1 LDSVSVA
8 LIYAINKGYQVHP
21 DAFAFLKSLDCDVE
35 KIIKTIVDAK
45 NKFKKKSPILI
56 DDIKSA
62 ISGGNDNNGHVDEP
76 VLDIVNSTSEV
87 NGENYKILFDPTHKI
102 NAQDDKDFV
111 KLFDSRYRKSLKI
124 LSIRS
129 ESRQIRKIK
138 QIKDL
143 RNKSRYASVES
154 EDNNE
159 RTFDS
164 AFVAGL
170 IMSKRN
176 RKNDVELII
185 DDTTGSIP
193 VICKTRELINESSTL
208 VLDQMLMLE
217 IALGKR
223 NLTDFV
229 IKDIIVPDIPEHVA
243 SKSGIESYVALIS
256 DLHVGSKYFM
266 ESEFNDFVNWLSS
279 DDDEIV
285 RKIKFV
291 CIAGDIVDGIG
302 IYPNQDRELIDININ
317 KQMSYA
323 AALLQKIPERM
334 HVFLIP
340 GNHDPGRRALPQTA
354 LTTLRDF
361 QPLENFSILG
371 NPSYIELD
379 KVKLLMFHGQS
390 LDDVIATVPGLS
402 YSKPVEAMKIL
413 LKSRH
418 LSPIYGNRTPIAPES
433 EDMLVIDD
441 VPDIFHAGHVHI
453 TEVGRYKG
461 TLIVNSG
468 AWQKQTKFQQTMGI
482 TPTPGIC
489 ILVNLATLQILKK
502 DFNY

>member
-1 LDSVSVA
+1 MDSVSIA

-56 DDIKSA
+56 DDIKSV
-62 ISGGNDNNGHVDEP
+62 ISRDLNRTDEP
-76 VLDIVNSTSEV
+76 VITKTNTES
-87 NGENYKILFDPTHKI
+87 NGESYKIIFDPTYKI
-102 NAQDDKDFV
+102 NSEDKKDFF
-111 KLFDSRYRKSLKI
+111 KLFDSRYKKTLKI

-138 QIKDL
+138 YIKDL
-143 RNKSRYASVES
+143 RNKSRFSSLANE
-154 EDNNE
+154 NE
-159 RTFDS
+159 RGKFVDS
-164 AFVAGL
+164 VFVAGL
-170 IMSKRN
+170 IMLKRN
-176 RKNDVELII
+176 RKNDVELVI

-193 VICKTRELINESSTL
+193 VVCKTRELINEASTL

-217 IALGKR
+217 ISLSKR
-223 NLTDFV
+223 NSNDFV
-229 IKDIIVPDIPEHVA
+229 IKDIIFPDIPEHVS
-243 SKSGIESYVALIS
+243 SKSGTESYVALIS

-266 ESEFNDFVNWLSS
+266 EKEFNDLLGWLSL
-279 DDDEIV
+279 DDDFV
-285 RKIKFV
+285 RKIKFI

-302 IYPNQDRELIDININ
+302 VYPNQDRELIDININ
-317 KQMSYA
+317 SQMSYA
-323 AALLQKIPERM
+323 AALLQKIPKRM

-340 GNHDPGRRALPQTA
+340 GNHDPGRRALPQSA
-354 LTTLRDF
+354 LTNLRDF
-361 QPLENFSILG
+361 QQLENFSIMG
-371 NPSYIELD
+371 NPSLVELN

-413 LKSRH
+413 LRSRH

-441 VPDIFHAGHVHI
+441 VPDVFHAGHVH
-453 TEVGRYKG
+453 TTQVGRYKG

-482 TPTPGIC
+482 TPSPGIC
-489 ILVNLATLQILKK
+489 ILVNLATLQSFKK

>member
-1 LDSVSVA
+1 MSIA

-56 DDIKSA
+56 DDIKKV
-62 ISGGNDNNGHVDEP
+62 ISSDVNSHIDEP
-76 VLDIVNSTSEV
+76 LMTNSKTDSNDES
-87 NGENYKILFDPTHKI
+87 YKIIFDPTYKI
-102 NAQDDKDFV
+102 NSENDKDFF
-111 KLFDSRYRKSLKI
+111 KLFDSRYRKTLKI

-138 QIKDL
+138 HIKDL
-143 RNKSRYASVES
+143 RNKSRVSS
-154 EDNNE
+154 LDNENE
-159 RTFDS
+159 RGKFIDS
-164 AFVAGL
+164 VFVAGL

-176 RKNDVELII
+176 RKNDVELVI

-193 VICKTRELINESSTL
+193 VVCKTRDLINEASSL

-217 IALGKR
+217 ISLSKR
-223 NLTDFV
+223 NSNDFV
-229 IKDIIVPDIPEHVA
+229 IKDIIFPDIPEHVA
-243 SKSGIESYVALIS
+243 SKSGTESYVALIS

-266 ESEFNDFVNWLSS
+266 DKEFNDFISWLSS
-279 DDDEIV
+279 DDEIV
-285 RKIKFV
+285 SKIKFV

-302 IYPNQDRELIDININ
+302 IYPNQDKELIDININ

-323 AALLQKIPERM
+323 AALLQKIPKRM

-354 LTTLRDF
+354 LTSLRDF
-361 QPLENFSILG
+361 QPLENFSIIG
-371 NPSYIELD
+371 NPSLVELN

-482 TPTPGIC
+482 NPTPGIC
-489 ILVNLATLQILKK
+489 ILVNLGSLQSFKK

>member
-1 LDSVSVA
+1 LDSLSIA

-56 DDIKSA
+56 DDIKSV
-62 ISGGNDNNGHVDEP
+62 ISRDLNRTDEA
-76 VLDIVNSTSEV
+76 VITNTNTES
-87 NGENYKILFDPTHKI
+87 NGESYKIIFDPTYKI
-102 NAQDDKDFV
+102 NSEDKRNFF
-111 KLFDSRYRKSLKI
+111 KLFDSRYKKTLKI

-138 QIKDL
+138 YIKDV
-143 RNKSRYASVES
+143 RNKSRFSSLANE
-154 EDNNE
+154 NE
-159 RTFDS
+159 RGKLVDS
-164 AFVAGL
+164 VFVAGL
-170 IMSKRN
+170 IMLKRN
-176 RKNDVELII
+176 RKNDVELVI
-185 DDTTGSIP
+185 DDTSGSIP
-193 VICKTRELINESSTL
+193 VVCRTRELINEASTL

-217 IALGKR
+217 ISPSKR
-223 NLTDFV
+223 NSNDFI
-229 IKDIIVPDIPEHVA
+229 IKDIIFPDIPEHVS
-243 SKSGIESYVALIS
+243 SKSGTESYVALIS

-266 ESEFNDFVNWLSS
+266 EKEFNDFLGWLSS
-279 DDDEIV
+279 DDDFV

-302 IYPNQDRELIDININ
+302 VYPNQDRELIDININ
-317 KQMSYA
+317 SQMSYA
-323 AALLQKIPERM
+323 AALLQKIPKRM

-340 GNHDPGRRALPQTA
+340 GNHDPGRRALPQSA
-354 LTTLRDF
+354 LTNLRDF
-361 QPLENFSILG
+361 QQLENFSIIG
-371 NPSYIELD
+371 NPSLVELN
-379 KVKLLMFHGQS
+379 KVKLLLFHGQS

-413 LKSRH
+413 LRSRH

-441 VPDIFHAGHVHI
+441 VPDVFHAGHVH
-453 TEVGRYKG
+453 TTQVGRYKG

-489 ILVNLATLQILKK
+489 ILVNLATLQSFKK

>member
-1 LDSVSVA
+1 VSIA

-56 DDIKSA
+56 DDIKGV
-62 ISGGNDNNGHVDEP
+62 ISRDLNHMNEP
-76 VLDIVNSTSEV
+76 VITNTNNES
-87 NGENYKILFDPTHKI
+87 NGESESYKIIFDPTYKI
-102 NAQDDKDFV
+102 NSEDKKDFF
-111 KLFDSRYRKSLKI
+111 KLFDSRYKKTLKI

-143 RNKSRYASVES
+143 RNKSRFSSLSNE
-154 EDNNE
+154 NE
-159 RTFDS
+159 RGKLVDS
-164 AFVAGL
+164 VFVAGL
-170 IMSKRN
+170 IMFKRN
-176 RKNDVELII
+176 RKNDVELVI
-185 DDTTGSIP
+185 DDTTGSLP
-193 VICKTRELINESSTL
+193 VVCRTRELINEASTL

-217 IALGKR
+217 ISLSKK
-223 NLTDFV
+223 NSNDFV
-229 IKDIIVPDIPEHVA
+229 IKDIMFPDIPEHVS
-243 SKSGIESYVALIS
+243 SKSGTESYAALIS

-266 ESEFNDFVNWLSS
+266 EKEFNDFLGWLSS
-279 DDDEIV
+279 DDDFV
-285 RKIKFV
+285 RKIKFI

-317 KQMSYA
+317 SQMSYA
-323 AALLQKIPERM
+323 AALLQKIPKRM

-340 GNHDPGRRALPQTA
+340 GNHDPGRRALPQSA
-354 LTTLRDF
+354 LTNLRNF
-361 QPLENFSILG
+361 QQLENFSIIG
-371 NPSYIELD
+371 NPSLVELN

-413 LKSRH
+413 LRSRH

-441 VPDIFHAGHVHI
+441 VPDVFHAGHVH
-453 TEVGRYKG
+453 TTQVGRYKG

-489 ILVNLATLQILKK
+489 LLVNLATLQSFKK

>member
-1 LDSVSVA
+1 MDSLSIA

-35 KIIKTIVDAK
+35 KIIKTIVYAK

-56 DDIKSA
+56 DDIKSV
-62 ISGGNDNNGHVDEP
+62 ISRDLNRTDE
-76 VLDIVNSTSEV
+76 VVITNTNTES
-87 NGENYKILFDPTHKI
+87 NGESYKIIFDPTYKI
-102 NAQDDKDFV
+102 NSEDKRDFF
-111 KLFDSRYRKSLKI
+111 KLFDSRYKKTLKI

-138 QIKDL
+138 YIKDL
-143 RNKSRYASVES
+143 RNKSRFSSLANE
-154 EDNNE
+154 NE
-159 RTFDS
+159 RGKLVDS
-164 AFVAGL
+164 VFVAGL
-170 IMSKRN
+170 IMLKRN
-176 RKNDVELII
+176 RKNDVELVI
-185 DDTTGSIP
+185 DDTSGSIP
-193 VICKTRELINESSTL
+193 VVCRTRELVNEASTL

-217 IALGKR
+217 ISPSKR
-223 NLTDFV
+223 NSNDFV
-229 IKDIIVPDIPEHVA
+229 IKDIIFPDIPEHVS
-243 SKSGIESYVALIS
+243 SKSGTESYVALIS

-266 ESEFNDFVNWLSS
+266 EKEFNDFLGWLSS
-279 DDDEIV
+279 DDDFV
-285 RKIKFV
+285 RKIKFI

-302 IYPNQDRELIDININ
+302 VYPNQDRELIDININ
-317 KQMSYA
+317 SQMSYA
-323 AALLQKIPERM
+323 AALLQKIPKRM

-340 GNHDPGRRALPQTA
+340 GNHDPGRRALPQSA
-354 LTTLRDF
+354 LTNLRDF
-361 QPLENFSILG
+361 QQLENFSIIG
-371 NPSYIELD
+371 NPSLVELN
-379 KVKLLMFHGQS
+379 KVKLLLFHGQS

-413 LKSRH
+413 LRSRH

-441 VPDIFHAGHVHI
+441 VPDVFHAGHVH
-453 TEVGRYKG
+453 TTQVGRYKG

-489 ILVNLATLQILKK
+489 ILINLATLQSFKK

>member
-1 LDSVSVA
+1 LDSVSIA

-35 KIIKTIVDAK
+35 KIIKTIVNAK
-45 NKFKKKSPILI
+45 NKLKKKSPILI
-56 DDIKSA
+56 DDIKNV
-62 ISGGNDNNGHVDEP
+62 ISSDMNGQIDEP
-76 VLDIVNSTSEV
+76 VITNSITDS
-87 NGENYKILFDPTHKI
+87 NDENYKIIFDPTYKI
-102 NAQDDKDFV
+102 NSENDKDFF
-111 KLFDSRYRKSLKI
+111 KLFDSRYRKTLKI

-138 QIKDL
+138 HIKDL
-143 RNKSRYASVES
+143 RNKSRFSS
-154 EDNNE
+154 LDNENE
-159 RTFDS
+159 RGKFIDS

-176 RKNDVELII
+176 RKNDVELVI
-185 DDTTGSIP
+185 DDATGSIP
-193 VICKTRELINESSTL
+193 VVCKTRDLINEASSL

-217 IALGKR
+217 ISLSKR
-223 NLTDFV
+223 NSNDFV
-229 IKDIIVPDIPEHVA
+229 IKDIIFPDIPEHVA
-243 SKSGIESYVALIS
+243 AKSGTESYVALIS

-266 ESEFNDFVNWLSS
+266 ENEFNDFISWLSS
-279 DDDEIV
+279 DDEIV
-285 RKIKFV
+285 SKIKFV

-302 IYPNQDRELIDININ
+302 IYPNQDKELIDININ

-323 AALLQKIPERM
+323 AALLQKIPKRM

-354 LTTLRDF
+354 LTDLRDF
-361 QPLENFSILG
+361 QPLENFSIIG
-371 NPSYIELD
+371 NPSIVELN

-482 TPTPGIC
+482 NPSPGIC
-489 ILVNLATLQILKK
+489 ILVNLGSLQSFKK

>member
-1 LDSVSVA
+1 MSIA

-56 DDIKSA
+56 DDIKSV
-62 ISGGNDNNGHVDEP
+62 ISRDLNHMDEP
-76 VLDIVNSTSEV
+76 VITNTNTES
-87 NGENYKILFDPTHKI
+87 NGESYKIIFDPTYKI
-102 NAQDDKDFV
+102 NSEDKKDFF
-111 KLFDSRYRKSLKI
+111 KLFDSRYKKTLKI

-143 RNKSRYASVES
+143 RNKSRFSSLSNE
-154 EDNNE
+154 NE
-159 RTFDS
+159 RGKLVDS
-164 AFVAGL
+164 VFVAGL
-170 IMSKRN
+170 IMFKRN
-176 RKNDVELII
+176 RKNDVELVI
-185 DDTTGSIP
+185 DDTTGSLP
-193 VICKTRELINESSTL
+193 VVCRTRELINEASTL

-217 IALGKR
+217 IS
-223 NLTDFV
+223 LTKKNSNDFV
-229 IKDIIVPDIPEHVA
+229 IKDIMFPDIPEHVS
-243 SKSGIESYVALIS
+243 SKSGTESYVALIS

-266 ESEFNDFVNWLSS
+266 EKEFYDFLGWLSS
-279 DDDEIV
+279 DDDFV
-285 RKIKFV
+285 RKIKFI

-317 KQMSYA
+317 SQMSYA
-323 AALLQKIPERM
+323 AALLQKIPKRM

-340 GNHDPGRRALPQTA
+340 GNHDPGRRALPQSA
-354 LTTLRDF
+354 LTNLRNF
-361 QPLENFSILG
+361 QQLENFSIIG
-371 NPSYIELD
+371 NPSLVELN

-413 LKSRH
+413 LRSRH

-441 VPDIFHAGHVHI
+441 VPDVFHAGHVH
-453 TEVGRYKG
+453 TTQVGRYKG

-489 ILVNLATLQILKK
+489 LLVNLATLQSFKK

>member
-1 LDSVSVA
+1 VSIA

-56 DDIKSA
+56 DDIKSV
-62 ISGGNDNNGHVDEP
+62 ISRDLNRTDEP
-76 VLDIVNSTSEV
+76 VITNTNTES
-87 NGENYKILFDPTHKI
+87 NGESYKIIFDPTYKI
-102 NAQDDKDFV
+102 NSEDKRDFF
-111 KLFDSRYRKSLKI
+111 KLFDSRYKKTLKI

-138 QIKDL
+138 YIKDL
-143 RNKSRYASVES
+143 RNKSRFSSLANE
-154 EDNNE
+154 NE
-159 RTFDS
+159 RGKFVDS
-164 AFVAGL
+164 VFVAGL
-170 IMSKRN
+170 IMLKRN
-176 RKNDVELII
+176 RKNDVELVI

-193 VICKTRELINESSTL
+193 VVCKTRELINEASTL

-217 IALGKR
+217 ISLSKR
-223 NLTDFV
+223 NSNDFV
-229 IKDIIVPDIPEHVA
+229 IKDIIFPDIPEHVS
-243 SKSGIESYVALIS
+243 SKSGTESYVALIS

-266 ESEFNDFVNWLSS
+266 EKEFNDLLGWLSS
-279 DDDEIV
+279 DDDFV
-285 RKIKFV
+285 RKIKFI

-302 IYPNQDRELIDININ
+302 VYPNQDRELIDININ
-317 KQMSYA
+317 SQMSYA
-323 AALLQKIPERM
+323 AALLQKIPKRM

-340 GNHDPGRRALPQTA
+340 GNHDPGRRALPQSA
-354 LTTLRDF
+354 LTNLRDF
-361 QPLENFSILG
+361 QQLENFSIIG
-371 NPSYIELD
+371 NPSLVELN

-413 LKSRH
+413 LRSRH

-441 VPDIFHAGHVHI
+441 VPDVFHAGHVH
-453 TEVGRYKG
+453 TTQVGRYKG

-482 TPTPGIC
+482 TPSPGIC
-489 ILVNLATLQILKK
+489 ILVNLATLQSFKK

>member
-1 LDSVSVA
+1 LDSVSIA

-56 DDIKSA
+56 DDIKSV
-62 ISGGNDNNGHVDEP
+62 ISRDLNHMDEP
-76 VLDIVNSTSEV
+76 VITNTNSES
-87 NGENYKILFDPTHKI
+87 NGESYKIIFDPTYKI
-102 NAQDDKDFV
+102 NSEDKKDFF
-111 KLFDSRYRKSLKI
+111 KLFDSRYKKTLKI

-143 RNKSRYASVES
+143 RNKSRFSSLSNES
-154 EDNNE
+154 E
-159 RTFDS
+159 RGKLVDS
-164 AFVAGL
+164 VFVAGL
-170 IMSKRN
+170 IMFKRN
-176 RKNDVELII
+176 RKNDVELVI
-185 DDTTGSIP
+185 DDTTGSLP
-193 VICKTRELINESSTL
+193 VVCRTRELINEASTL

-217 IALGKR
+217 ISLSKK
-223 NLTDFV
+223 NSNDFV
-229 IKDIIVPDIPEHVA
+229 IKDIMFPDIPEHVS
-243 SKSGIESYVALIS
+243 SKSGTESYVALIS

-266 ESEFNDFVNWLSS
+266 EKEFNDFLGWLSS
-279 DDDEIV
+279 DDDFV
-285 RKIKFV
+285 RKIKFI

-317 KQMSYA
+317 SQMSYA
-323 AALLQKIPERM
+323 AALLQKIPKRM

-340 GNHDPGRRALPQTA
+340 GNHDPGRRALPQSA
-354 LTTLRDF
+354 LTNLRNF
-361 QPLENFSILG
+361 QKLENFSIIG
-371 NPSYIELD
+371 NPSLVELN

-413 LKSRH
+413 LRSRH

-441 VPDIFHAGHVHI
+441 VPDVFHAGHVH
-453 TEVGRYKG
+453 TTQVGRYKG

-489 ILVNLATLQILKK
+489 LLVNLATLQSFKK

>member
-1 LDSVSVA
+1 VSIA

-56 DDIKSA
+56 DDIKSV
-62 ISGGNDNNGHVDEP
+62 ISRDLNRTDEP
-76 VLDIVNSTSEV
+76 VITNTNTES
-87 NGENYKILFDPTHKI
+87 NGESYKIIFDPTYKI
-102 NAQDDKDFV
+102 NSEDKKDFF
-111 KLFDSRYRKSLKI
+111 KLFDSRYKKTLKI

-138 QIKDL
+138 YIKDL
-143 RNKSRYASVES
+143 RNKSRFSSLANES
-154 EDNNE
+154 E
-159 RTFDS
+159 RGKLVDS
-164 AFVAGL
+164 VFLAGL
-170 IMSKRN
+170 IMFKRN
-176 RKNDVELII
+176 RKNDVELVI

-193 VICKTRELINESSTL
+193 VVCKTRELINEASTL

-217 IALGKR
+217 ISPSKR
-223 NLTDFV
+223 NSNDFV
-229 IKDIIVPDIPEHVA
+229 IKDIIFPDIPEHVS
-243 SKSGIESYVALIS
+243 SKSGTESYVALIS

-266 ESEFNDFVNWLSS
+266 EKEFNDLLGWLSS
-279 DDDEIV
+279 DDDFV
-285 RKIKFV
+285 RKIKFI

-302 IYPNQDRELIDININ
+302 VYPNQDRELIDININ
-317 KQMSYA
+317 SQMSYA
-323 AALLQKIPERM
+323 AALLQKIPKRM

-340 GNHDPGRRALPQTA
+340 GNHDPGRRALPQSA
-354 LTTLRDF
+354 LTNLRDF
-361 QPLENFSILG
+361 QQLENFSIMG
-371 NPSYIELD
+371 NPSLVELN

-413 LKSRH
+413 LRSRH

-441 VPDIFHAGHVHI
+441 VPDVFHAGHVH
-453 TEVGRYKG
+453 TTQVGRYKG

-482 TPTPGIC
+482 TPSPGIC
-489 ILVNLATLQILKK
+489 ILVNLATLQSFKK

>member
-1 LDSVSVA
+1 VSIA

-35 KIIKTIVDAK
+35 KIIRTIVDAK

-56 DDIKSA
+56 DDIKKV
-62 ISGGNDNNGHVDEP
+62 ISSDVNGHIDEP
-76 VLDIVNSTSEV
+76 VMTNSKTDSNDES
-87 NGENYKILFDPTHKI
+87 YKIIFDPTYKI
-102 NAQDDKDFV
+102 NSENDKDFF
-111 KLFDSRYRKSLKI
+111 KLFDSRYRKTLKI

-138 QIKDL
+138 HIKDL
-143 RNKSRYASVES
+143 RNKSRVSS
-154 EDNNE
+154 LDNQNE
-159 RTFDS
+159 RGKFIDS
-164 AFVAGL
+164 VFVAGL

-176 RKNDVELII
+176 RKNDVELVI

-193 VICKTRELINESSTL
+193 VVCKTRDLINEASSL

-217 IALGKR
+217 ISLSKR
-223 NLTDFV
+223 NSNDFV
-229 IKDIIVPDIPEHVA
+229 IKDVIFPDIPEHVA
-243 SKSGIESYVALIS
+243 SKSGTESYVALIS

-266 ESEFNDFVNWLSS
+266 DKEFNDFISWLSS
-279 DDDEIV
+279 DDEIV
-285 RKIKFV
+285 SKIKFV

-302 IYPNQDRELIDININ
+302 IYPNQDKELIDININ

-323 AALLQKIPERM
+323 AALLQKIPKRM

-354 LTTLRDF
+354 LTSLRDF
-361 QPLENFSILG
+361 QALENFSIIG
-371 NPSYIELD
+371 NPSLVELN

-418 LSPIYGNRTPIAPES
+418 MSPIYGNRTPIAPES
-433 EDMLVIDD
+433 EDMLVMDD

-482 TPTPGIC
+482 NPTPGIC
-489 ILVNLATLQILKK
+489 ILVNLGSLQSFKK

>member
-1 LDSVSVA
+1 MDSISIA

-56 DDIKSA
+56 DDIKNV
-62 ISGGNDNNGHVDEP
+62 ISSDVNGQIDEP
-76 VLDIVNSTSEV
+76 VISNSNTDS
-87 NGENYKILFDPTHKI
+87 NDENYKIIFDPTYKI
-102 NAQDDKDFV
+102 NSENDKDFY
-111 KLFDSRYRKSLKI
+111 KLFDSRYRKTLKI

-138 QIKDL
+138 HIKDL
-143 RNKSRYASVES
+143 RNKSRFSS
-154 EDNNE
+154 LDNENE
-159 RTFDS
+159 RAKFIDS

-176 RKNDVELII
+176 RKNDVELVI
-185 DDTTGSIP
+185 DDTTGSIS
-193 VICKTRELINESSTL
+193 VVCKTQDLINEASSL

-217 IALGKR
+217 ISLSKR
-223 NLTDFV
+223 NSNDFV
-229 IKDIIVPDIPEHVA
+229 IKDIIFPDIPEHVA
-243 SKSGIESYVALIS
+243 AKSRTESYVALIS

-266 ESEFNDFVNWLSS
+266 ENEFNDFISWLSS
-279 DDDEIV
+279 NDEIAS
-285 RKIKFV
+285 KIKFV

-302 IYPNQDRELIDININ
+302 IYPNQDKELIDININ

-323 AALLQKIPERM
+323 AALLQKIPKRM

-354 LTTLRDF
+354 LTDLRDF
-361 QPLENFSILG
+361 QPLENFSIIG
-371 NPSYIELD
+371 NPSIVELN

-433 EDMLVIDD
+433 EDMLVIED

-482 TPTPGIC
+482 NPTPGIC
-489 ILVNLATLQILKK
+489 ILVNLGSLQSFKK

>member
-1 LDSVSVA
+1 VSIA

-45 NKFKKKSPILI
+45 NKIKKKSPILI
-56 DDIKSA
+56 DDIKNV
-62 ISGGNDNNGHVDEP
+62 ISRDLNHIDEP
-76 VLDIVNSTSEV
+76 VITNTNAES
-87 NGENYKILFDPTHKI
+87 NGESYKIIFDPTCKI
-102 NAQDDKDFV
+102 NSDDKKDFF
-111 KLFDSRYRKSLKI
+111 KLFDSRYKKTLKI

-138 QIKDL
+138 YIKDL
-143 RNKSRYASVES
+143 RNKSRFSPLANE
-154 EDNNE
+154 NE
-159 RTFDS
+159 RGNLVDS
-164 AFVAGL
+164 VFVAGL
-170 IMSKRN
+170 IMLKRN
-176 RKNDVELII
+176 RKNDVELVI

-193 VICKTRELINESSTL
+193 AVCRTRELINEASTL

-217 IALGKR
+217 ISPSKR
-223 NLTDFV
+223 NSNDFV
-229 IKDIIVPDIPEHVA
+229 IKDIMFPDIPEHVS
-243 SKSGIESYVALIS
+243 SKSGTESYVALIS

-266 ESEFNDFVNWLSS
+266 GKEFNDFLGWLSS
-279 DDDEIV
+279 DDEFV
-285 RKIKFV
+285 RKIKFI

-317 KQMSYA
+317 SQMSYA
-323 AALLQKIPERM
+323 AALLQKIPKRM

-340 GNHDPGRRALPQTA
+340 GNHDPGRRALPQSA
-354 LTTLRDF
+354 LTNLRDF
-361 QPLENFSILG
+361 QQLENFSIIG
-371 NPSYIELD
+371 NPSLVELN

-413 LKSRH
+413 LRSRH

-441 VPDIFHAGHVHI
+441 VPDVFHAGHVH
-453 TEVGRYKG
+453 TTQVGRYKG

-489 ILVNLATLQILKK
+489 ILVNLATLQSYKK

>member
-1 LDSVSVA
+1 VSIA

-56 DDIKSA
+56 DDIKSV
-62 ISGGNDNNGHVDEP
+62 ISRDLNHMDEP
-76 VLDIVNSTSEV
+76 VITNTNSDS
-87 NGENYKILFDPTHKI
+87 NGESYKIIFDPTYKI
-102 NAQDDKDFV
+102 NSEDKRDFF
-111 KLFDSRYRKSLKI
+111 KLFDSRYKKTLKI

-138 QIKDL
+138 HIKDL
-143 RNKSRYASVES
+143 RNKSRFSSLSNE
-154 EDNNE
+154 NE
-159 RTFDS
+159 RGKLVDS
-164 AFVAGL
+164 VFVAGL
-170 IMSKRN
+170 IMFKRN
-176 RKNDVELII
+176 RKNDVELVI
-185 DDTTGSIP
+185 DDTTGSLP
-193 VICKTRELINESSTL
+193 VVCRTRELINEASTL

-217 IALGKR
+217 ISLSKK
-223 NLTDFV
+223 NSNDFV
-229 IKDIIVPDIPEHVA
+229 IKDIIFPDIPEHVS
-243 SKSGIESYVALIS
+243 SKSGTESYVALIS

-266 ESEFNDFVNWLSS
+266 EKEFNDFLGWLSS
-279 DDDEIV
+279 DDDFV
-285 RKIKFV
+285 RKIKFI

-317 KQMSYA
+317 SQMSYA
-323 AALLQKIPERM
+323 AALLQKIPKRM

-340 GNHDPGRRALPQTA
+340 GNHDPGRRALPQSA
-354 LTTLRDF
+354 LTNLRNF
-361 QPLENFSILG
+361 QQLENFSIIG
-371 NPSYIELD
+371 NPSLVELN

-413 LKSRH
+413 LRSRH

-441 VPDIFHAGHVHI
+441 VPDVFHAGHVH
-453 TEVGRYKG
+453 TTQVGRYKG

-489 ILVNLATLQILKK
+489 LLVNLATLQSFKK

>member
-1 LDSVSVA
+1 LDSVSIA

-56 DDIKSA
+56 DDIKNV
-62 ISGGNDNNGHVDEP
+62 ISSDVNGHIDEP
-76 VLDIVNSTSEV
+76 LITNSNTYS
-87 NGENYKILFDPTHKI
+87 NHENYKIIFDPTHKI
-102 NAQDDKDFV
+102 NSENDKDFF
-111 KLFDSRYRKSLKI
+111 KLFDSRYRKTLKI

-138 QIKDL
+138 HIKDL
-143 RNKSRYASVES
+143 RNKSRFSS
-154 EDNNE
+154 LDNENE
-159 RTFDS
+159 RGKFIDS

-176 RKNDVELII
+176 RKNDVELVI

-193 VICKTRELINESSTL
+193 LVCKARDLINEASSL

-217 IALGKR
+217 ISLSKR
-223 NLTDFV
+223 NSNDFV
-229 IKDIIVPDIPEHVA
+229 IKDIIFPDIPEHVA
-243 SKSGIESYVALIS
+243 AKSGTESYVALIS

-266 ESEFNDFVNWLSS
+266 ENEFNDFISWLSS
-279 DDDEIV
+279 DDEIV
-285 RKIKFV
+285 SKIKFV

-302 IYPNQDRELIDININ
+302 IYPNQDKELIDINIS

-323 AALLQKIPERM
+323 AALLQKIPKRM

-354 LTTLRDF
+354 LTDLRDF
-361 QPLENFSILG
+361 QPLENFSIIG
-371 NPSYIELD
+371 NPSIVELN

-482 TPTPGIC
+482 NPTPGIC
-489 ILVNLATLQILKK
+489 ILVNLGSLQSFKK

>member
-1 LDSVSVA
+1 MDSLSIA

-56 DDIKSA
+56 DDIKSV
-62 ISGGNDNNGHVDEP
+62 ISRDLNRTDE
-76 VLDIVNSTSEV
+76 VVITNTNTES
-87 NGENYKILFDPTHKI
+87 NGESYKIIFDPTYKI
-102 NAQDDKDFV
+102 NSEDKRDFF
-111 KLFDSRYRKSLKI
+111 KLFDSRYKKTLKI

-138 QIKDL
+138 YIKDL
-143 RNKSRYASVES
+143 RNKSRFSSLANE
-154 EDNNE
+154 NE
-159 RTFDS
+159 RGKLVDS
-164 AFVAGL
+164 VFVAGL
-170 IMSKRN
+170 IMLKRN
-176 RKNDVELII
+176 RKNDVELVI
-185 DDTTGSIP
+185 DDTSGSIP
-193 VICKTRELINESSTL
+193 VVCRTRELVNEASTL

-217 IALGKR
+217 ISPSKR
-223 NLTDFV
+223 NSNDFV
-229 IKDIIVPDIPEHVA
+229 IKDIMFPDIPEHVS
-243 SKSGIESYVALIS
+243 SKSGTESYVALIS

-266 ESEFNDFVNWLSS
+266 EKEFNDFLGWLSS
-279 DDDEIV
+279 DDEFV
-285 RKIKFV
+285 RKIKFI

-302 IYPNQDRELIDININ
+302 VYPNQDRELIDININ
-317 KQMSYA
+317 SQMSYA
-323 AALLQKIPERM
+323 AALLQKIPKRI

-340 GNHDPGRRALPQTA
+340 GNHDPGRRALPQSA
-354 LTTLRDF
+354 LTNLRDF
-361 QPLENFSILG
+361 QQLENFSIIG
-371 NPSYIELD
+371 NPSLVELN
-379 KVKLLMFHGQS
+379 KVKLLLFHGQS

-413 LKSRH
+413 LRSRH

-441 VPDIFHAGHVHI
+441 VPDVFHAGHVH
-453 TEVGRYKG
+453 TTQVGRYKG

-489 ILVNLATLQILKK
+489 ILINLATLQSFKK

>member
-1 LDSVSVA
+1 VSIA

-56 DDIKSA
+56 DDIKSV
-62 ISGGNDNNGHVDEP
+62 ISRDLNRTDEP
-76 VLDIVNSTSEV
+76 VITNTNTES
-87 NGENYKILFDPTHKI
+87 NGESYKIIFDPTYKI
-102 NAQDDKDFV
+102 KSEDKKDFF
-111 KLFDSRYRKSLKI
+111 KLFDSRYKKTLKI

-138 QIKDL
+138 YIKDL
-143 RNKSRYASVES
+143 RNKSRFSSLANE
-154 EDNNE
+154 NE
-159 RTFDS
+159 RGKFVDS
-164 AFVAGL
+164 VFVAGL
-170 IMSKRN
+170 IMLKRN
-176 RKNDVELII
+176 RKNDVELVI

-193 VICKTRELINESSTL
+193 VVCKTRELINEASTL

-217 IALGKR
+217 ISLSKR
-223 NLTDFV
+223 NSNDFV
-229 IKDIIVPDIPEHVA
+229 IKDIIFPDIPEHVS
-243 SKSGIESYVALIS
+243 SKSGTESYVALIS

-266 ESEFNDFVNWLSS
+266 EKEFNDLLGWLSS
-279 DDDEIV
+279 EDDFV
-285 RKIKFV
+285 RKIKFI

-302 IYPNQDRELIDININ
+302 VYPNQDRELIDININ
-317 KQMSYA
+317 SQMSYA
-323 AALLQKIPERM
+323 AALLQKIPKRM

-340 GNHDPGRRALPQTA
+340 GNHDPGRRALPQSA
-354 LTTLRDF
+354 LTNLRDF
-361 QPLENFSILG
+361 QQLENFSIIG
-371 NPSYIELD
+371 NPSLVELN

-413 LKSRH
+413 LRSRH

-441 VPDIFHAGHVHI
+441 VPDVFHAGHVH
-453 TEVGRYKG
+453 TTQVGRYKG

-482 TPTPGIC
+482 TPSPGIC
-489 ILVNLATLQILKK
+489 ILVNLATLQSFKK

>member
-1 LDSVSVA
+1 MDSVSIA

-45 NKFKKKSPILI
+45 NKFKIKSPILI
-56 DDIKSA
+56 DDIKSV
-62 ISGGNDNNGHVDEP
+62 ISRDLNRTDEP
-76 VLDIVNSTSEV
+76 VITNTNTES
-87 NGENYKILFDPTHKI
+87 NGESYKIIFDPTYKI
-102 NAQDDKDFV
+102 NSEDKRDFF
-111 KLFDSRYRKSLKI
+111 KLFDSRYKKTLKI

-138 QIKDL
+138 YIKDL
-143 RNKSRYASVES
+143 RNKSRFSSLANE
-154 EDNNE
+154 NE
-159 RTFDS
+159 RGKFVDS
-164 AFVAGL
+164 VFVAGL
-170 IMSKRN
+170 IMLKRN
-176 RKNDVELII
+176 RKNDVELVI

-193 VICKTRELINESSTL
+193 VVCKTRELINEASTL

-217 IALGKR
+217 ISLSKR
-223 NLTDFV
+223 NSNDFV
-229 IKDIIVPDIPEHVA
+229 IKDIIFPDIPEHVS
-243 SKSGIESYVALIS
+243 SKSGTESYVALIS

-266 ESEFNDFVNWLSS
+266 EKEFNDLLGWLSL
-279 DDDEIV
+279 DDDFV
-285 RKIKFV
+285 RKIKFI

-302 IYPNQDRELIDININ
+302 VYPNQDRELIDININ
-317 KQMSYA
+317 SQMSYA
-323 AALLQKIPERM
+323 AALLQKIPKRM

-340 GNHDPGRRALPQTA
+340 GNHDPGRRALPQSA
-354 LTTLRDF
+354 LTNLRDF
-361 QPLENFSILG
+361 QQLENFSIIG
-371 NPSYIELD
+371 NPSLVELN

-413 LKSRH
+413 LRSRH

-441 VPDIFHAGHVHI
+441 VPDVFHAGHVH
-453 TEVGRYKG
+453 TTQVGRYKG

-482 TPTPGIC
+482 TPSPGIC
-489 ILVNLATLQILKK
+489 ILVNLATLQSFKK

>member
-1 LDSVSVA
+1 MSIA

-56 DDIKSA
+56 DDIKSV
-62 ISGGNDNNGHVDEP
+62 ISRDLNRTDEP
-76 VLDIVNSTSEV
+76 VITNTNTES
-87 NGENYKILFDPTHKI
+87 NGESYKIIFDPTYKI
-102 NAQDDKDFV
+102 NSEDKKDFF
-111 KLFDSRYRKSLKI
+111 KLFDSRYKKTLKI

-138 QIKDL
+138 YIKDF
-143 RNKSRYASVES
+143 RSKSRFSPLANE
-154 EDNNE
+154 NE
-159 RTFDS
+159 RGKLVDS
-164 AFVAGL
+164 VFVAGL
-170 IMSKRN
+170 IMFKRN
-176 RKNDVELII
+176 RKNDVELVI

-193 VICKTRELINESSTL
+193 VVCKTPELINEASTL

-217 IALGKR
+217 ISPSKR
-223 NLTDFV
+223 NSNDFV
-229 IKDIIVPDIPEHVA
+229 IKDIIFPDIPEHVS
-243 SKSGIESYVALIS
+243 SKSGTESYVALIS

-266 ESEFNDFVNWLSS
+266 EKEFNDFLSWLSS
-279 DDDEIV
+279 DDDFV
-285 RKIKFV
+285 RKIKFI

-317 KQMSYA
+317 SQMSYA
-323 AALLQKIPERM
+323 AALLQKIPKRM

-340 GNHDPGRRALPQTA
+340 GNHDPGRRALPQSA
-354 LTTLRDF
+354 LTNLRDF
-361 QPLENFSILG
+361 QQLENFSIIG
-371 NPSYIELD
+371 NPSLVELN

-390 LDDVIATVPGLS
+390 LDDVIATVSGLS

-413 LKSRH
+413 LRSRH

-441 VPDIFHAGHVHI
+441 VPDVFHAGHVH
-453 TEVGRYKG
+453 TTQVGRYKG

-489 ILVNLATLQILKK
+489 ILVNLATLQSFKK

>member
-1 LDSVSVA
+1 LDSISIA
-8 LIYAINKGYQVHP
+8 LIYAVNKGYQVHP

-45 NKFKKKSPILI
+45 NKFRKKTPILI
-56 DDIKSA
+56 DDIKSV
-62 ISGGNDNNGHVDEP
+62 ISWSGSQGEETVMTDMEE
-76 VLDIVNSTSEV
+76 NSE
-87 NGENYKILFDPTHKI
+87 GYKIIFDPTHKI
-102 NAQDDKDFV
+102 NAEDKKDFF
-111 KLFDSRYRKSLKI
+111 KLFDSRYRKTLKI

-129 ESRQIRKIK
+129 ESRQIKKIK
-138 QIKDL
+138 YIKDL
-143 RNKSRYASVES
+143 RNKSRFDSL
-154 EDNNE
+154 DNENE
-159 RTFDS
+159 RGNPIDS
-164 AFVAGL
+164 VFVAGL

-176 RKNDVELII
+176 RKNDVELVI

-193 VICKTRELINESSTL
+193 VVCKNKELINESSTL

-217 IALGKR
+217 MSFGRR
-223 NLTDFV
+223 NSNDFV
-229 IKDIIVPDIPEHVA
+229 VKDIIFPDIPEHVA
-243 SKSGIESYVALIS
+243 SKSGTESYAALIS

-266 ESEFNDFVNWLSS
+266 EKEFNDFLNWLSS
-279 DDDEIV
+279 DDDIV
-285 RKIKFV
+285 RKIRFV

-302 IYPNQDRELIDININ
+302 IYPNQDKELIDININ
-317 KQMSYA
+317 RQMSYA
-323 AALLQKIPERM
+323 AALLEKIPKRI

-340 GNHDPGRRALPQTA
+340 GNHDPGRRALPQIA
-354 LTTLRDF
+354 LTNLREF
-361 QPLENFSILG
+361 QPLENFSIIG
-371 NPSYIELD
+371 NPSLVELN

-390 LDDVIATVPGLS
+390 LDDIIATVPGLS

-453 TEVGRYKG
+453 TAVGRYKG

-468 AWQKQTKFQQTMGI
+468 AWQKQTKFQQMMGV
-482 TPTPGIC
+482 TPTPGIS
-489 ILVNLATLQILKK
+489 ILVNLATLQSFKK
-502 DFNY
+502 DFNF

>member
-1 LDSVSVA
+1 MDSLSIA

-56 DDIKSA
+56 DDIKSV
-62 ISGGNDNNGHVDEP
+62 ISRDLNRTDE
-76 VLDIVNSTSEV
+76 VVITNTNTES
-87 NGENYKILFDPTHKI
+87 NGESYKIIFDPTYKI
-102 NAQDDKDFV
+102 NSEDKRDFF
-111 KLFDSRYRKSLKI
+111 KLFDSRYKKTLKI

-138 QIKDL
+138 YIKDL
-143 RNKSRYASVES
+143 RNKSRFSSLANE
-154 EDNNE
+154 NE
-159 RTFDS
+159 RGKLVDS
-164 AFVAGL
+164 VFVAGL
-170 IMSKRN
+170 IMLKRN
-176 RKNDVELII
+176 RKNDVELVI
-185 DDTTGSIP
+185 DDTSGSIP
-193 VICKTRELINESSTL
+193 VVCRTRELINEASTL

-217 IALGKR
+217 ISPSKR
-223 NLTDFV
+223 NSNDFV
-229 IKDIIVPDIPEHVA
+229 IKDIIFPDIPEHVS
-243 SKSGIESYVALIS
+243 SKSGTESYVALIS

-266 ESEFNDFVNWLSS
+266 EKEFNDFLGWLSS
-279 DDDEIV
+279 DDEFV
-285 RKIKFV
+285 RKIKFI

-302 IYPNQDRELIDININ
+302 VYPNQDRELIDININ
-317 KQMSYA
+317 SQMSYA
-323 AALLQKIPERM
+323 AALLQKIPKRM

-340 GNHDPGRRALPQTA
+340 GNHDPGRRALPQSA
-354 LTTLRDF
+354 LTNLRDF
-361 QPLENFSILG
+361 QQLENFSIIG
-371 NPSYIELD
+371 NPSLVELN
-379 KVKLLMFHGQS
+379 KVKLLLFHGQS

-413 LKSRH
+413 LRSRH

-441 VPDIFHAGHVHI
+441 VPDVFHAGHVH
-453 TEVGRYKG
+453 TTQVGRYKG

-489 ILVNLATLQILKK
+489 ILINLATLQSFKK

>member
-1 LDSVSVA
+1 VSIA

-56 DDIKSA
+56 DDIKSV
-62 ISGGNDNNGHVDEP
+62 ISRDLNHMDES
-76 VLDIVNSTSEV
+76 VITNTNSES
-87 NGENYKILFDPTHKI
+87 NGESYKIIFDPTYKI
-102 NAQDDKDFV
+102 NSEDKKDFF
-111 KLFDSRYRKSLKI
+111 KLFDSRYKKTLKI

-143 RNKSRYASVES
+143 RNKSRFSSLSNE
-154 EDNNE
+154 NE
-159 RTFDS
+159 RGKLVDS
-164 AFVAGL
+164 VFVAGL
-170 IMSKRN
+170 IMFKRN
-176 RKNDVELII
+176 RKNDVELVI
-185 DDTTGSIP
+185 DDTTGSLP
-193 VICKTRELINESSTL
+193 VVCRTRELINEASTL

-217 IALGKR
+217 ISLSKK
-223 NLTDFV
+223 NSNDFV
-229 IKDIIVPDIPEHVA
+229 IKDIMFPDIPEHVS
-243 SKSGIESYVALIS
+243 SKSGTESYVALIS

-266 ESEFNDFVNWLSS
+266 EKEFNDFLGWLSS
-279 DDDEIV
+279 DDDFV
-285 RKIKFV
+285 RKIKFI

-317 KQMSYA
+317 SQMSYA
-323 AALLQKIPERM
+323 AALLQKIPKRM

-340 GNHDPGRRALPQTA
+340 GNHDPGRRALPQSA
-354 LTTLRDF
+354 LINLRNF
-361 QPLENFSILG
+361 QQLENFSIIG
-371 NPSYIELD
+371 NPSLVELN

-413 LKSRH
+413 LRSRH

-441 VPDIFHAGHVHI
+441 VPDVFHAGHVHI
-453 TEVGRYKG
+453 TQVGRYKG
-461 TLIVNSG
+461 TLMVNSG

-489 ILVNLATLQILKK
+489 LLVNLATLQCFKK

>member
-1 LDSVSVA
+1 VSIA

-21 DAFAFLKSLDCDVE
+21 DAFAFLKSLDCDAE
-35 KIIKTIVDAK
+35 KIIKTIVNAK

-56 DDIKSA
+56 DDIKSVLSLDHNHTDESL
-62 ISGGNDNNGHVDEP
+62 ITKTIKESNDQ
-76 VLDIVNSTSEV
+76 S
-87 NGENYKILFDPTHKI
+87 YKILFDPTYKI
-102 NAQDDKDFV
+102 KSEDKKDFF
-111 KLFDSRYRKSLKI
+111 KLFDSRYRKTLKI

-138 QIKDL
+138 DIKDL
-143 RNKSRYASVES
+143 RIKSRSYSL
-154 EDNNE
+154 DNENE
-159 RTFDS
+159 REKIIDS
-164 AFVAGL
+164 VFVTGL

-176 RKNDVELII
+176 RKNDVELVL
-185 DDTTGSIP
+185 DDTTGSIAG
-193 VICKTRELINESSTL
+193 VCKTRELINEASTL

-217 IALGKR
+217 ISLNKG
-223 NLTDFV
+223 NSNIFV
-229 IKDIIVPDIPEHVA
+229 IKDIIFPDIPEHVA
-243 SKSGIESYVALIS
+243 SKSGTESYVALIS
-256 DLHVGSKYFM
+256 DLHIGSKYFM
-266 ESEFNDFVNWLSS
+266 EKEFNDFVNWLLS
-279 DDDEIV
+279 DDDIV

-302 IYPNQDRELIDININ
+302 IYPNQDRELIDRNIGS
-317 KQMSYA
+317 QMSYA
-323 AALLQKIPERM
+323 ATLLQKIPKRI

-354 LTTLRDF
+354 LTNLRDF
-361 QPLENFSILG
+361 QPLENFSIIG
-371 NPSYIELD
+371 NPSLVELN

-433 EDMLVIDD
+433 DDMLVIDD

-453 TEVGRYKG
+453 TQVGRYKG
-461 TLIVNSG
+461 TLVVNSG
-468 AWQKQTKFQQTMGI
+468 AWQTQTIFQRTMGI
-482 TPTPGIC
+482 SPTPGIC
-489 ILVNLATLQILKK
+489 ILVNLATLQSFKK

>member
-1 LDSVSVA
+1 VSIA

-56 DDIKSA
+56 DDIKSV
-62 ISGGNDNNGHVDEP
+62 ISRDLNRTDEP
-76 VLDIVNSTSEV
+76 VITNTITES
-87 NGENYKILFDPTHKI
+87 NGESYKIIFDPTYKI
-102 NAQDDKDFV
+102 NSEDKRDFF
-111 KLFDSRYRKSLKI
+111 KLFDSRYKKTLKI

-138 QIKDL
+138 YIKDL
-143 RNKSRYASVES
+143 RNKSRFSSLANE
-154 EDNNE
+154 NE
-159 RTFDS
+159 RGKFVDS
-164 AFVAGL
+164 VFVAGL
-170 IMSKRN
+170 IMLKRN
-176 RKNDVELII
+176 RKNDVELVI

-193 VICKTRELINESSTL
+193 VVCKTRELINEASTL

-217 IALGKR
+217 ISLSKR
-223 NLTDFV
+223 NSNDFV
-229 IKDIIVPDIPEHVA
+229 IKDIIFPDIPEHVS
-243 SKSGIESYVALIS
+243 SKSGTESYVALIS

-266 ESEFNDFVNWLSS
+266 EKEFNDLLGWLSS
-279 DDDEIV
+279 DDDFV
-285 RKIKFV
+285 RKIKFI

-302 IYPNQDRELIDININ
+302 VYPNQDRELIDININ
-317 KQMSYA
+317 SQMSYA
-323 AALLQKIPERM
+323 AALLQKIPKRM

-340 GNHDPGRRALPQTA
+340 GNHDPGRRALPQSA
-354 LTTLRDF
+354 LTNLRDF
-361 QPLENFSILG
+361 QQLENFSIIG
-371 NPSYIELD
+371 NPSLVELN

-413 LKSRH
+413 LRSRH

-441 VPDIFHAGHVHI
+441 VPDVFHAGHVH
-453 TEVGRYKG
+453 TTQVGRYKG

-482 TPTPGIC
+482 TPSPGIC
-489 ILVNLATLQILKK
+489 ILVNLATLQSFKK

>member
-1 LDSVSVA
+1 MSIA
-8 LIYAINKGYQVHP
+8 LIYAINNGYQVHP

-56 DDIKSA
+56 DDIKSV
-62 ISGGNDNNGHVDEP
+62 ISIDDNQPDEP
-76 VLDIVNSTSEV
+76 IITNTSKES
-87 NGENYKILFDPTHKI
+87 NGKSYKIIFDPTYKI
-102 NAQDDKDFV
+102 NFEDKKGFF
-111 KLFDSRYRKSLKI
+111 KLFDSRYRKTLKI

-138 QIKDL
+138 YIKDL
-143 RNKSRYASVES
+143 RNKSRSS
-154 EDNNE
+154 SLDNENE
-159 RTFDS
+159 RGKLIDS
-164 AFVAGL
+164 VFVAGL

-176 RKNDVELII
+176 RKNDVELVL
-185 DDTTGSIP
+185 DDTTGSIA
-193 VICKTRELINESSTL
+193 VVCKTRELINEASTL

-217 IALGKR
+217 ISLSRR
-223 NLTDFV
+223 NSNDFV
-229 IKDIIVPDIPEHVA
+229 IKDIIFPDIPEHVA
-243 SKSGIESYVALIS
+243 SKSGTESYVALIS

-266 ESEFNDFVNWLSS
+266 EKEFDDFVNWLSS
-279 DDDEIV
+279 DDDIV

-317 KQMSYA
+317 NQISYA
-323 AALLQKIPERM
+323 AALLQKIPKRM

-354 LTTLRDF
+354 LTNLRDF
-361 QPLENFSILG
+361 QPLENFSIIG
-371 NPSYIELD
+371 NPSFVEMD

-390 LDDVIATVPGLS
+390 LDDVIATVPGMS

-433 EDMLVIDD
+433 EDMMVIDD

-453 TEVGRYKG
+453 TQVGRYKG
-461 TLIVNSG
+461 TLVVNSG
-468 AWQKQTKFQQTMGI
+468 AWQRQTKFQQTMGI

-489 ILVNLATLQILKK
+489 ILVNLATLQSFKK

>member
-1 LDSVSVA
+1 MDSISIA

-35 KIIKTIVDAK
+35 KIIKTIVEAK

-56 DDIKSA
+56 DDIKNV
-62 ISGGNDNNGHVDEP
+62 ISSDVNGQIDEP
-76 VLDIVNSTSEV
+76 VISNSNTDS
-87 NGENYKILFDPTHKI
+87 NDENYKIIFDPTYKI
-102 NAQDDKDFV
+102 NSENDKDFY
-111 KLFDSRYRKSLKI
+111 KLFDSRYRKTLKI

-129 ESRQIRKIK
+129 ESRQIRKVK
-138 QIKDL
+138 HIKDL
-143 RNKSRYASVES
+143 RNKSRFSS
-154 EDNNE
+154 LDNENE
-159 RTFDS
+159 RAKFIDS

-176 RKNDVELII
+176 RKNDVELVI
-185 DDTTGSIP
+185 DDTTGSIS
-193 VICKTRELINESSTL
+193 VVCKTQDLINEASSL

-217 IALGKR
+217 ISLSKR
-223 NLTDFV
+223 NSNDFV
-229 IKDIIVPDIPEHVA
+229 IKDIIFPDIPEHVA
-243 SKSGIESYVALIS
+243 AKSRTESYVALIS

-266 ESEFNDFVNWLSS
+266 ENEFNDFISWLSS
-279 DDDEIV
+279 NDEIAS
-285 RKIKFV
+285 KIKFV

-302 IYPNQDRELIDININ
+302 IYPNQDKELIDININ

-323 AALLQKIPERM
+323 AALLQKIPKRM

-354 LTTLRDF
+354 LTDLRDF
-361 QPLENFSILG
+361 QPLENFSIIG
-371 NPSYIELD
+371 NPSIVELN

-433 EDMLVIDD
+433 EDMLVIED

-482 TPTPGIC
+482 NPTPGIC
-489 ILVNLATLQILKK
+489 ILVNLGSLQSFKK

>member
-1 LDSVSVA
+1 MDSVSIA

-56 DDIKSA
+56 DDIKNV
-62 ISGGNDNNGHVDEP
+62 ISSDANGHIEEP
-76 VLDIVNSTSEV
+76 VITNSNTDS
-87 NGENYKILFDPTHKI
+87 NDENYKIIFDPTYKI
-102 NAQDDKDFV
+102 NSENDKDFF
-111 KLFDSRYRKSLKI
+111 KLFDSRYRKTLKI

-138 QIKDL
+138 HIKDL
-143 RNKSRYASVES
+143 RNKSRFSS
-154 EDNNE
+154 LDNENE
-159 RTFDS
+159 RGKFIDS

-176 RKNDVELII
+176 RKNDVELVI

-193 VICKTRELINESSTL
+193 VVCKTRDLINEASSL
-208 VLDQMLMLE
+208 VLDQMLMVE
-217 IALGKR
+217 ISLSKR
-223 NLTDFV
+223 NSNDFV
-229 IKDIIVPDIPEHVA
+229 IKDIIFPDVPEHVA
-243 SKSGIESYVALIS
+243 AKSGTESYVALIS

-266 ESEFNDFVNWLSS
+266 ENEFNDFISWLSS
-279 DDDEIV
+279 DDEIV
-285 RKIKFV
+285 SKIKFV

-302 IYPNQDRELIDININ
+302 IYPNQDKELIDININ

-323 AALLQKIPERM
+323 AALLQKIPKRM

-354 LTTLRDF
+354 LTDLRDF
-361 QPLENFSILG
+361 QPLENFSIIG
-371 NPSYIELD
+371 NPSIVELN

-482 TPTPGIC
+482 NPTPGIC
-489 ILVNLATLQILKK
+489 ILVNLGSLQSFKK

>member
-1 LDSVSVA
+1 MDSVSIA

-56 DDIKSA
+56 DDIKNV
-62 ISGGNDNNGHVDEP
+62 ISSDMNGQIDEP
-76 VLDIVNSTSEV
+76 VITNSITDS
-87 NGENYKILFDPTHKI
+87 NDENYKIIFDPTYKI
-102 NAQDDKDFV
+102 NSENDKDFF
-111 KLFDSRYRKSLKI
+111 KLFDSRYRKTLKI

-138 QIKDL
+138 HIKDL
-143 RNKSRYASVES
+143 RNKSRFSS
-154 EDNNE
+154 LDNENE
-159 RTFDS
+159 RGKFIDS

-170 IMSKRN
+170 IMSKRS
-176 RKNDVELII
+176 RKNDVELVI
-185 DDTTGSIP
+185 DDATGSIP
-193 VICKTRELINESSTL
+193 VVCKTRDLINEASSL

-217 IALGKR
+217 ISLSKR
-223 NLTDFV
+223 NSNDFV
-229 IKDIIVPDIPEHVA
+229 IKDIIFPDIPEHVA
-243 SKSGIESYVALIS
+243 AKSGTESYVALIS

-266 ESEFNDFVNWLSS
+266 ENEFNDFISWLSS
-279 DDDEIV
+279 DDEIV
-285 RKIKFV
+285 SKIKFV

-302 IYPNQDRELIDININ
+302 IYPNQDKELIDININ

-323 AALLQKIPERM
+323 AALLQKIPKRM

-354 LTTLRDF
+354 LTDLRDF
-361 QPLENFSILG
+361 QPLENFSIIG
-371 NPSYIELD
+371 NPSIVELN

-482 TPTPGIC
+482 NPSPGIC
-489 ILVNLATLQILKK
+489 ILVNLGSLQSFKK

>member
-1 LDSVSVA
+1 MDSVSIA

-56 DDIKSA
+56 DDIKNV
-62 ISGGNDNNGHVDEP
+62 ISSDANGQIDEP
-76 VLDIVNSTSEV
+76 VTTNSNTDS
-87 NGENYKILFDPTHKI
+87 NDENYRIIFDPTYKI
-102 NAQDDKDFV
+102 NSENDKDFY
-111 KLFDSRYRKSLKI
+111 KLFDSRYRKTFKI

-138 QIKDL
+138 HIKDL
-143 RNKSRYASVES
+143 RNKSRFSS
-154 EDNNE
+154 LDNENE
-159 RTFDS
+159 RGKFIDS
-164 AFVAGL
+164 AFVTGL

-176 RKNDVELII
+176 RKNDVELVI

-193 VICKTRELINESSTL
+193 VVCKTQDLINEASSL

-217 IALGKR
+217 ISLSKR
-223 NLTDFV
+223 NSNDFV
-229 IKDIIVPDIPEHVA
+229 IKDIIFPDIPEHVA
-243 SKSGIESYVALIS
+243 TKSGTESYVALIS

-266 ESEFNDFVNWLSS
+266 ENEFNDFISWLSS
-279 DDDEIV
+279 DDEIV
-285 RKIKFV
+285 SKIKFV

-302 IYPNQDRELIDININ
+302 IYPNQDKELIDINIK

-323 AALLQKIPERM
+323 AALLEKIPKRM

-354 LTTLRDF
+354 LTDLRDF
-361 QPLENFSILG
+361 QPLENFSIIG
-371 NPSYIELD
+371 NPSVVELN
-379 KVKLLMFHGQS
+379 KVKILMFHGQS

-418 LSPIYGNRTPIAPES
+418 LSPIYGNRTPIAPEP

-482 TPTPGIC
+482 NPTPGIC
-489 ILVNLATLQILKK
+489 ILVNLGSLKSFKK

>member
-1 LDSVSVA
+1 MDSLSIA

-56 DDIKSA
+56 DDIKSV
-62 ISGGNDNNGHVDEP
+62 ISRDLNRTDEP
-76 VLDIVNSTSEV
+76 VITNTNTES
-87 NGENYKILFDPTHKI
+87 NGESYKIIFDPTYKI
-102 NAQDDKDFV
+102 NSEDKKDFF
-111 KLFDSRYRKSLKI
+111 KLFDSRYKKTLKI

-138 QIKDL
+138 YIKDL
-143 RNKSRYASVES
+143 RNKSRFSSLANE
-154 EDNNE
+154 NE
-159 RTFDS
+159 RGKLVDS
-164 AFVAGL
+164 VFVAGL
-170 IMSKRN
+170 IMLKRN
-176 RKNDVELII
+176 RKNDVELVI
-185 DDTTGSIP
+185 DDTSGSVP
-193 VICKTRELINESSTL
+193 VVCRTRELINEASTL

-217 IALGKR
+217 ISPSKR
-223 NLTDFV
+223 NSNDFV
-229 IKDIIVPDIPEHVA
+229 IKDIIFPDIPEHVS
-243 SKSGIESYVALIS
+243 SKSGTESYVALIS

-266 ESEFNDFVNWLSS
+266 EKEFNDFLGWLSS
-279 DDDEIV
+279 DDDFV
-285 RKIKFV
+285 RKIKFI

-302 IYPNQDRELIDININ
+302 VYPNQDRELIDININ
-317 KQMSYA
+317 SQMSYA
-323 AALLQKIPERM
+323 AALLQKIPKRM

-340 GNHDPGRRALPQTA
+340 GNHDPGRRALPQSA
-354 LTTLRDF
+354 LTNLRDF
-361 QPLENFSILG
+361 QQLENFSIIG
-371 NPSYIELD
+371 NPSLVELN
-379 KVKLLMFHGQS
+379 KVKLLLFHGQS

-413 LKSRH
+413 LRSRH

-441 VPDIFHAGHVHI
+441 VPDVFHAGHVH
-453 TEVGRYKG
+453 TTQVGRYKG

-489 ILVNLATLQILKK
+489 ILINLATLQSFKK

>member
-1 LDSVSVA
+1 MDSISIA

-35 KIIKTIVDAK
+35 KIIKTIVEAK

-56 DDIKSA
+56 DDIKNV
-62 ISGGNDNNGHVDEP
+62 ISSDVNGQIDEP
-76 VLDIVNSTSEV
+76 VISNSNTDS
-87 NGENYKILFDPTHKI
+87 NDENYKIIFDPTYKI
-102 NAQDDKDFV
+102 NSENDKDFY
-111 KLFDSRYRKSLKI
+111 KLFDSRYRKTLKI

-138 QIKDL
+138 HIKDL
-143 RNKSRYASVES
+143 RNKSRFSS
-154 EDNNE
+154 LDNENE
-159 RTFDS
+159 RAKFIDS

-176 RKNDVELII
+176 RKNDVELVI
-185 DDTTGSIP
+185 DDTTGSIS
-193 VICKTRELINESSTL
+193 VVCKTQDLINEASSL

-217 IALGKR
+217 ISLSKR
-223 NLTDFV
+223 NSNDFV
-229 IKDIIVPDIPEHVA
+229 IKDIIFPDIPEHVA
-243 SKSGIESYVALIS
+243 AKSRTESYVALIS

-266 ESEFNDFVNWLSS
+266 ENEFNDFISWLSS
-279 DDDEIV
+279 NDEIV
-285 RKIKFV
+285 SKIKFV

-302 IYPNQDRELIDININ
+302 IYPNQDKELIDININ

-323 AALLQKIPERM
+323 AALLQKIPKRM

-354 LTTLRDF
+354 LTDLRDF
-361 QPLENFSILG
+361 QPLENFSIIG
-371 NPSYIELD
+371 NPSIVELN

-433 EDMLVIDD
+433 EDMLVIED

-482 TPTPGIC
+482 NPTPGIC
-489 ILVNLATLQILKK
+489 ILVNLGSLQSFKK